1 MSFVLEFD
9 PLRDIRD
16 VERFDAVRDALRHAV
31 SSSVPP
37 SRRERRAIRK
47 LRARWRRMTRA

>member
-31 SSSVPP
+31 SSRVPP
-37 SRRERRAIRK
+37 TRRERRTIRK

>member
-31 SSSVPP
+31 SSRVPP
-37 SRRERRAIRK
+37 TRRERRTIRK
-47 LRARWRRMTRA
+47 LRAAGAA